1 MLEVERA
8 YWNLYVTRA
17 NLVLAKRLARAG
29 RSLAGQAQAR
39 RGLQT
44 APTII
49 IRTNAARK
57 RWEADIIRAEAAVKN
72 AQFRLASLTNSNE
85 LAGQSL
91 EIIPMT
97 PPTAVSP
104 KTTKEQIVSEML
116 SRRPELQQA
125 FLQYR
130 AATLREGVAANEN
143 LPELD
148 VILEGRLDGRDR
160 DLKFDGA
167 FQDSGGDPG
176 GMVGVRFSMPI
187 GYDEREARYDRRR
200 LETIQQRHQVRAA
213 ISTVLL
219 EVEVSA
225 SEYSVAAQD
234 LTQQRA
240 ARAAAQRE
248 LSSFQSQWR
257 NGGGASRSAI
267 LSELVDAHDRANSLE
282 RAVVQARATLAVA
295 AANFSRARGVLLDR
309 WNVTIQPGPD
319 VRDEPR
325 YRLSRSTNQ

>member
-1 MLEVERA
+1 M
-8 YWNLYVTRA
+8 
-17 NLVLAKRLARAG
+17 
-29 RSLAGQAQAR
+29 
-39 RGLQT
+39 
-44 APTII
+44 
-49 IRTNAARK
+49 
-57 RWEADIIRAEAAVKN
+57 
-72 AQFRLASLTNSNE
+72 
-85 LAGQSL
+85 
-91 EIIPMT
+91 
-97 PPTAVSP
+97 
-104 KTTKEQIVSEML
+104 
-116 SRRPELQQA
+116 
-125 FLQYR
+125 
-130 AATLREGVAANEN
+130 
-143 LPELD
+143 
-148 VILEGRLDGRDR
+148 
-160 DLKFDGA
+160 
-167 FQDSGGDPG
+167 
-176 GMVGVRFSMPI
+176 
-187 GYDEREARYDRRR
+187 
-200 LETIQQRHQVRAA
+200 RAA

-225 SEYSVAAQD
+225 SEYAVAAQD